1 MLVLGRET
9 GQSLYI
15 KLADHVDPNM
25 TVSDLFSEGA
35 IKISLSGVKSDHE
48 AAIGIEAS
56 KAFSILREE
65 LL

>member
-15 KLADHVDPNM
+15 NLADHVDPDM
-25 TVSDLFSEGA
+25 TVRDLFSDGP
-35 IKISLSGVKSDHE
+35 IIIGLSEVKSDHE

-56 KAFSILREE
+56 GAFKILREE
-65 LL
+65 LV

>member
-15 KLADHVDPNM
+15 NLADHVDPDM
-25 TVSDLFSEGA
+25 TVSDLFSGGA
-35 IKISLSGVKSDHE
+35 IKISLSEVKSDHE

-56 KAFSILREE
+56 RAFKILREE
-65 LL
+65 LV